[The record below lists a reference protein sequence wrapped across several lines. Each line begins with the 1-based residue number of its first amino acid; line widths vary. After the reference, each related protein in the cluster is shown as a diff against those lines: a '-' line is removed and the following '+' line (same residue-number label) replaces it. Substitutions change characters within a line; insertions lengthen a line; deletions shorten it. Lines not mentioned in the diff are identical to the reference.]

1 MVSMLKAPYPYF
13 GGKSRAA
20 AEIWK
25 RIGDVPLYVEPFLGS
40 GAVWLARPHPD
51 PTRHMEHLN
60 DKHGFIPNFWRA
72 IRAEPDAVAKVA
84 DYPVF
89 ECDLHA
95 RHSWLVERA
104 ATTDLVARLEG
115 DPEFYDV
122 KIAGWWVWGMAMW
135 LGSGFCS
142 GRGPWQSVDGRLVRD
157 AGDGQGIQ
165 RQRLHHGN
173 YGQGIKRQLLH
184 HGDTGRGANR
194 RDGNNLADYF
204 ASLSARVHRGVRVSC
219 GDYTRVLDRPT
230 VNWGLNDNDATLTG
244 VLLDPPYNHAER
256 DKKIY
261 AQDDDIDHAVRAWCL
276 ANGDNPNQRIAYCTY
291 EDGDTRLREAGWSVY
306 RWTAHGGYGNNG
318 NGRGRANKTR
328 EVIWFSPHCVA
339 QERQQS
345 LFDKRGEGND
355 DADR

>member
-1 MVSMLKAPYPYF
+1 MVAILKAPYPYF
-13 GGKSRAA
+13 GGKARVA

-25 RIGDVPLYVEPFLGS
+25 RLGDVPLYVEPFLGS

-51 PTRHMEHLN
+51 PARHMEHLN

-84 DYPVF
+84 DYPAL

-95 RHSWLVERA
+95 RHSWLVEQA

-135 LGSGFCS
+135 LGGGFCS
-142 GRGPWQSVDGRLVRD
+142 GEGPWQRVNGKMVKVANEDSVGT
-157 AGDGQGIQ
+157 Q
-165 RQRLHHGN
+165 RRRIGFSAP
-173 YGQGIKRQLLH
+173 QGIKRQRLD
-184 HGDTGRGANR
+184 HGDTGRVASR
-194 RDGNNLADYF
+194 RDGNNLTDYF

-219 GDYTRVLDRPT
+219 GDYARILDKPA
-230 VNWGLNDNDATLTG
+230 VNWGLNSNAPTLTG
-244 VLLDPPYNHAER
+244 VLLDPPYSHMER
-256 DKKIY
+256 GKNIY
-261 AQDDDIDHAVRAWCL
+261 AQDEDVDHAVRAWCL

-291 EDGDTRLREAGWSVY
+291 EDGDTRLREAGWTAF
-306 RWTAHGGYGNNG
+306 RWNAHGGYGNNC
-318 NGRGRANKTR
+318 NGRGRANKNR
-328 EVIWFSPHCVA
+328 EAIWFSPHCVA

-345 LFDKRGEGND
+345 LFGESEG
-355 DADR
+355 